1 MSPRRANRS
10 LEFLELVCNR
20 VAKVIAVLAVVL
32 FALVVIMNGWEAA
45 ARYFFHASSIYTVE
59 VSLVV
64 ASLVY
69 FVGYARLLHDDEDV
83 RMGYF
88 VERLPPSI
96 QRAIDV
102 VNEVGALA
110 FFSALCY
117 GSWGYFTLTSGIP
130 HVLFPFHQGY
140 VALPVLLA
148 TGLCLLMS
156 LSRLLRAI
164 ANLRQGG

>member
-1 MSPRRANRS
+1 MVLHATAS
-10 LEFLELVCNR
+10 LLESVCHTI
-20 VAKVIAVLAVVL
+20 AKVVAFLAVILFAAVVL
-32 FALVVIMNGWEAA
+32 LNGWEAA
-45 ARYFFHASSIYTVE
+45 ARYFFAASSIYTVE

-88 VERLPPSI
+88 VDRLSPLT
-96 QRAIDV
+96 QRAIDL
-102 VNEVGALA
+102 VNEIGALA
-110 FFSALCY
+110 FFGVLGY

-130 HVLFPFHQGY
+130 HTLFPFHQGY
-140 VALPVLLA
+140 VVLPVLLGA
-148 TGLCLLMS
+148 TICLLMT

>member
-1 MSPRRANRS
+1 MTLRRANR
-10 LEFLELVCNR
+10 FLELLCEHL
-20 VAKVIAVLAVVL
+20 AKVIAVPAVVL
-32 FALVVIMNGWEAA
+32 FAVVVVMNGWEAA
-45 ARYFFHASSIYTVE
+45 ARYFFAASSIYTVE

-110 FFSALCY
+110 FFGALCY
-117 GSWGYFTLTSGIP
+117 GSWRYFTLTSGIP

-140 VALPVLLA
+140 VSLPVLLGA
-148 TGLCLLMS
+148 GVCLLMS